1 MSHKEIKPNKSTR
14 RERVAFLY
22 TMALEYGDLETVQS
36 ILDQAERDSV
46 LERILLEVNDSL
58 AHENDLVLPGEA
70 MFADAARVQQI
81 VRECLPS
88 AEIDTEESE
97 SQLPALTIRHVL
109 AQMQDD
115 LTLKGQFRQEAA
127 ALERGLQVQ
136 DIVLPSDLS
145 QRSVHKFFKDLGLSA
160 GERLQRLFRQ
170 AAIFL
175 AMGREQHISQL
186 AAARRERGKK
196 KTRRRVQDKEASKK

>member
-1 MSHKEIKPNKSTR
+1 MSHKEIKPNKSTE
-14 RERVAFLY
+14 RERIAFLY

-88 AEIDTEESE
+88 AEIDIEESE

-127 ALERGLQVQ
+127 ALEGRLQVQ

-196 KTRRRVQDKEASKK
+196 KTRRRVQDKEASK

>member
-1 MSHKEIKPNKSTR
+1 MSHKEIKSNKSTE
-14 RERVAFLY
+14 RERAAFLY
-22 TMALEYGDLETVQS
+22 TTALEYGDFETVQS
-36 ILDQAERDSV
+36 ILKHAERDSV
-46 LERILLEVNDSL
+46 LERILLEVNDAL

-70 MFADAARVQQI
+70 LFADAARVQQI

-88 AEIDTEESE
+88 AEIETEGSE

-115 LTLKGQFRQEAA
+115 VTLKRQFRQEAT
-127 ALERGLQVQ
+127 ALQHRLQVQ

-186 AAARRERGKK
+186 AAARRERGLK
-196 KTRRRVQDKEASKK
+196 KTQRHVQDKEASK

>member
-1 MSHKEIKPNKSTR
+1 MSHKEIKPNKSTE
-14 RERVAFLY
+14 RERIAFLY

-88 AEIDTEESE
+88 AEIDIEESE

-127 ALERGLQVQ
+127 ALEGRLQVQ

-175 AMGREQHISQL
+175 AMGREQHISRL

-196 KTRRRVQDKEASKK
+196 KTRRRVQDKEASK